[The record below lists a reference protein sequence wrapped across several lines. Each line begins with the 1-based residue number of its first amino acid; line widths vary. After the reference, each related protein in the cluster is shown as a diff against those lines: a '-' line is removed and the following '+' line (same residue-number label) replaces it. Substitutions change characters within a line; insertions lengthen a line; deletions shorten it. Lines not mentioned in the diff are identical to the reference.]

1 MLKKLLICIIFY
13 LILLQTVSAI
23 GVGVTPGSLNFSV
36 QAGGSDTRSLFVI
49 NTGTEVSNYKV
60 YVDDDYADWFD
71 ISPDDF
77 NLSASEN
84 KEVILKIKPPL
95 SVKGEFDFK
104 VYAVSS
110 SPSSDFSVG
119 SGIKVPVHT
128 HVSNT
133 GLIVG
138 ILLLLLVIVAGGFY
152 YFKNKKN
159 REKNSW

>member
-1 MLKKLLICIIFY
+1 MLKKLIICILFY
-13 LILLQTVSAI
+13 LILLQIVSAI

-36 QAGGSDTRSLFVI
+36 QAGGSDTKSLFVI

-71 ISPDDF
+71 ISPDNF
-77 NLSASEN
+77 NLSANEN
-84 KEVILKIKPPL
+84 KEVILKIKPPM
-95 SVKGEFDFK
+95 SAKGEFDFK

-133 GLIVG
+133 GIIVG
-138 ILLLLLVIVAGGFY
+138 VLLILSVIGAGGLY
-152 YFKNKKN
+152 YVKSKKN
-159 REKNSW
+159 NGKNT

>member
-1 MLKKLLICIIFY
+1 MFKKMLIFIILCLIFT
-13 LILLQTVSAI
+13 QNASAI

-36 QAGGSDTRSLFVI
+36 QAGGSDTGSMIVI

-71 ISPDDF
+71 ISPDNF
-77 NLSASEN
+77 NLSANEN

-110 SPSSDFSVG
+110 SPSSDFSVD

-133 GLIVG
+133 GLMVG
-138 ILLLLLVIVAGGFY
+138 ILLLLLVIGVGGFY
-152 YFKNKKN
+152 YFKSKKN
-159 REKNSW
+159 N

>member
-1 MLKKLLICIIFY
+1 MLKKLIICILFY

-36 QAGGSDTRSLFVI
+36 QAGGSDTKSLFVI

-71 ISPDDF
+71 ITPDNF
-77 NLSASEN
+77 NLSANEN

-95 SVKGEFDFK
+95 SVKGKFDFK

-133 GLIVG
+133 GIMVG
-138 ILLLLLVIVAGGFY
+138 ILLLLLVIGAGGFY

-159 REKNSW
+159 NGKNT

>member
-1 MLKKLLICIIFY
+1 MFKKILIII
-13 LILLQTVSAI
+13 ILFFMFPQTVSAI
-23 GVGVTPGSLNFSV
+23 GVGVTPGSLNFNV
-36 QAGGSDTRSLFVI
+36 QAGGSDTKSLFVI
-49 NTGTEVSNYKV
+49 NTGTDVSNYKV
-60 YVDDDYADWFD
+60 YVDEDYADWFD
-71 ISPDDF
+71 ILPDNF

-128 HVSNT
+128 TVSNT
-133 GLIVG
+133 GIMVG
-138 ILLLLLVIVAGGFY
+138 ILLLLLVIGAGGFY
-152 YFKNKKN
+152 YFKSKK
-159 REKNSW
+159 K

>member
-1 MLKKLLICIIFY
+1 MFKNILIFTMLCFIFT
-13 LILLQTVSAI
+13 QTASAI
-23 GVGVTPGSLNFSV
+23 GVGVTPGNLNFSV
-36 QAGGSDTRSLFVI
+36 QAGGSDTKSLFVI

-71 ISPDDF
+71 ISPDNF

-84 KEVILKIKPPL
+84 KEVTLKIKPPL

-119 SGIKVPVHT
+119 SGIKVPGHT

-133 GLIVG
+133 GLMVG
-138 ILLLLLVIVAGGFY
+138 IILILFVIGAGGLY
-152 YFKNKKN
+152 YVKNKKN
-159 REKNSW
+159 NGKNT

>member
-1 MLKKLLICIIFY
+1 MFKKILMFVMLCLIFT
-13 LILLQTVSAI
+13 QTASAI

-36 QAGGSDTRSLFVI
+36 QAGGSDTKSLFVI

-71 ISPDDF
+71 ITPDNF
-77 NLSASEN
+77 NLSANEN

-133 GLIVG
+133 GIMVG
-138 ILLLLLVIVAGGFY
+138 ILLLLLVIGAGGFY

-159 REKNSW
+159 NGKNT

>member
-1 MLKKLLICIIFY
+1 MFKKILIFIILCF
-13 LILLQTVSAI
+13 IFTQTASAI

-36 QAGGSDTRSLFVI
+36 QAGGSDTKSLFVI

-60 YVDDDYADWFD
+60 YVDEEYADWFD
-71 ISPDDF
+71 ISPDNF

-110 SPSSDFSVG
+110 SPESDFSVG
-119 SGIKVPVHT
+119 SGIKVPVHAA
-128 HVSNT
+128 VSNSNMM
-133 GLIVG
+133 IA
-138 ILLLLLVIVAGGFY
+138 ILLTLVIAGVGTLLY
-152 YFKNKKN
+152 IRKKK
-159 REKNSW
+159 RESIL

>member
-1 MLKKLLICIIFY
+1 MFKKILIFIILCF
-13 LILLQTVSAI
+13 IFTQTASAI
-23 GVGVTPGSLNFSV
+23 GIGVTPGNLSFSV
-36 QAGGSDTRSLFVI
+36 QAGGSDTKSLFVI
-49 NTGTEVSNYKV
+49 NTGTEISNYKV

-71 ISPDDF
+71 ISPDNF

-119 SGIKVPVHT
+119 SGIRVPIHAA
-128 HVSNT
+128 VSNSNLT
-133 GLIVG
+133 TA
-138 ILLLLLVIVAGGFY
+138 ILLTLVIAGVGTLLY
-152 YFKNKKN
+152 IRKKK
-159 REKNSW
+159 RESIP